1 VTAVSDD
8 FNRANSSSLGAN
20 WAELGG
26 VGDWEIV
33 SNKLQCNTDAG
44 ALGYYARFE
53 TDVGSSDMFAQAVVT
68 SVQASANSNTG
79 VLVRGR
85 SAAVTSY
92 QIDIR
97 HAGDILWF
105 WRIVAGVETQL
116 TNQLGTTSLSVPSA
130 SGDTVRGEVAGNL
143 IRAKINGALV
153 GLCKDTNITDGQRAG
168 VNGWNEIA
176 SDVVEVD
183 DFAGGGLAADGG
195 LVAPY
200 IVGVSDQV
208 TGTAT
213 TLTPTIPSNV
223 AAGDLVLVQTTSRDA
238 AQTMTAPA
246 GEGWSSIQN
255 PSQTGL
261 EDVLWAK
268 VWGLGG
274 QTDDTTPTFGIGSGT
289 AGWGA
294 TAVVIR
300 NPSHST
306 LPWTSV
312 AAAVLASGSG
322 ANASSTTVTAPSVT
336 HDGTHRTVVRVVSS
350 ADDNALNAPSSG
362 AAAYGGA
369 NYDSTTGNDFAQA
382 MSLREDITVTTN
394 TGTSTFT
401 ESLVGAD
408 VSNGITL
415 VIGIPSGI
423 LGLPAET
430 DTARAVAFAT
440 KSTTLSGLSS
450 ETDSALGLA
459 GASKSRTAGVA
470 SETESALGLAFGT
483 KSTTVGVASEAES
496 ALALDGASKSSA
508 PLGLPAS
515 AESALPLAGQ
525 AHATDVAG
533 GQESDTG
540 LPLAGAQ
547 KTTTVGTA
555 TEVGSALGL
564 GGAVKSTTLGVA
576 GETDAALPLTA
587 ATIGTGTETDTVPAL
602 AGAAKQTVLG
612 LAVGVE
618 VALPL
623 ADQVKIT
630 PVGIAVEVDT
640 ALGRQVFVG
649 PVPSQGTFDDGRGA
663 LIYSSGVDGLV
674 YDPTQALVYDP

>member
-1 VTAVSDD
+1 MTAVSDD
-8 FNRANSSSLGAN
+8 FNRADSSNLGAA
-20 WAELGG
+20 WTEV
-26 VGDWEIV
+26 VGDWAIV
-33 SNKLQCNTDAG
+33 SNKVQCNDDDGGT
-44 ALGYYARFE
+44 GYYARYE
-53 TDVGSSDMFAQAVVT
+53 TDVGSSDMFAQAVT
-68 SVQASANSNTG
+68 TATQADSASSAG
-79 VLVRGR
+79 VALRMR
-85 SAAVTSY
+85 AAANTSY
-92 QIDIR
+92 QLTPR
-97 HAGDILWF
+97 HAGDTMGI
-105 WRIVAGVETQL
+105 WRIVAGAESQQTWQ
-116 TNQLGTTSLSVPSA
+116 TGSQTLSTPIA
-130 SGDTVRGEVAGNL
+130 SGDTVRLEAVGPL
-143 IRAKINGALV
+143 LRAKVQGALV
-153 GLCKDTNITDGQRAG
+153 GLCVDATITDGQRG
-168 VNGWNEIA
+168 GLNGYNNTA
-176 SDVVEVD
+176 SDVVELD
-183 DFAGGGLAADGG
+183 DFAAGALAADGG

-200 IVGVSDQV
+200 VVGVSAQV
-208 TGTAT
+208 TGVGTS
-213 TLTPTIPSNV
+213 LTPTIPAVV
-223 AAGDLVLVQTTSRDA
+223 ATGDLVLVQTTSRDA

-246 GEGWSSIQN
+246 GEGWSSVQS

-350 ADDNALNAPSSG
+350 ADDNALNAPSTG

-401 ESLVGAD
+401 ESLVGPD

-430 DTARAVAFAT
+430 DTARGIVLAA
-440 KSTTLSGLSS
+440 KSTDLGGPSA
-450 ETDSALGLA
+450 ETDSALARAGASKSTAVGLVTESDSAPTLAAGTKSTAMAAASEAETGLALA
-459 GASKSRTAGVA
+459 GASKT
-470 SETESALGLAFGT
+470 
-483 KSTTVGVASEAES
+483 
-496 ALALDGASKSSA
+496 SA

-555 TEVGSALGL
+555 IEVGTALGL
-564 GGAVKSTTLGVA
+564 AGAEKRTTVGVA
-576 GETDAALPLTA
+576 GETDAALPLIA
-587 ATIGTGTETDTVPAL
+587 ATIGTGTETDTAPAL
-602 AGAAKQTVLG
+602 AGAGKRTVLG

-623 ADQVKIT
+623 AGQVKIT

-649 PVPSQGTFDDGRGA
+649 PVPSQGTFDDGRGT